1 MSYAQQTY
9 ALNLDQAESLILA
22 VGDNRTVLLQGHMG
36 TGKSSLLTTLAAARP
51 DHVPCYFDCTTKD
64 LGDITIP
71 NIAKLDDGTGYVTYL
86 TNEELGAHNDKP
98 IILMIDEFGKA
109 NPAVK
114 NALLRLI
121 LERKIGSYTLHPD
134 SIIFATTN
142 LGSEGVGDLLPAHA
156 RNRITVVETKKPTAM
171 EWVEWG
177 NSNGVDHTILGWAKE
192 TPEFMQDF
200 RDVPNPDDNQ
210 YIFHPKAVDR
220 AAFCT
225 PRSLHAASDILQRR
239 DGLDDDTLQAA
250 LIGTIGIRAAADFMA
265 FLKLADQLPSLESIK
280 NDPDNAT
287 VPTSQAATCMVVFK
301 ALSALERDW
310 ADAWMKYVN
319 RLDKEAQGLFA
330 NGVRSSKYNK
340 TKQSMIMQNKLFTQW
355 AMDNNY
361 MFAADKGEVT
371 WEKSIHRKI
380 LQQKCSTS
388 FERT

>member
-1 MSYAQQTY
+1 MSYAQAMY
-9 ALNLDQAESLILA
+9 ALSLEQAKELILSI
-22 VGDNRTVLLQGHMG
+22 GWLRTVLLQGHMG
-36 TGKSSLLTTLAAARP
+36 TGKSSLLDEIAEALP
-51 DHVPCYFDCTTKD
+51 DHIACFFDCTTKD

-86 TNEELGAHNDKP
+86 TNEELGAHNNKP

-134 SIIFATTN
+134 SIVFATTN

-156 RNRITVVETKKPTAM
+156 RNRITVVETKKPDAM

-177 NSNGVDHTILGWAKE
+177 IGNGVDHTILGWVKDN
-192 TPEFMQDF
+192 PQVMQDF

-225 PRSLHAASDILQRR
+225 PRSLHAASDILQNRE
-239 DGLDDDTLQAA
+239 GLDDNTLTAA
-250 LIGTIGIRAAADFMA
+250 LMGTIGTRAAMDFMA

-287 VPTSQAATCMVVFK
+287 VPTSASATCMVVFRS
-301 ALSALERDW
+301 LSTVERDW
-310 ADAWMKYVN
+310 MDAWMTYML
-319 RLDKEAQGLFA
+319 RLGTEFQSLFA
-330 NGVRSSKYNK
+330 NGVRSSKYDK
-340 TKQSMIMQNKLFTQW
+340 AKQSMVMQNKQFTQW

-361 MFAADKGEVT
+361 MFAADKV
-371 WEKSIHRKI
+371 
-380 LQQKCSTS
+380 
-388 FERT
+388 

>member
-134 SIIFATTN
+134 SIVFATTN

-156 RNRITVVETKKPTAM
+156 RNRITVVETKKPDHM

-177 NSNGVDHTILGWAKE
+177 VGNDLDHTILGWVKE
-192 TPEFMQDF
+192 NSAVMQDF

-239 DGLDDDTLQAA
+239 HGLDDDTLQAA
-250 LIGTIGIRAAADFMA
+250 LMGTIGIRAAADFMA

-280 NDPDNAT
+280 KDPDNAI
-287 VPTSQAATCMVVFK
+287 VPTSKAATCMVVFK
-301 ALSALERDW
+301 ALTAVERDW
-310 ADAWMKYVN
+310 IDAWMTYVD

-330 NGVRSSKYNK
+330 NGVRSSRYNK
-340 TKQSMIMQNKLFTQW
+340 ARQSMVMQNKLFTQW
-355 AMDNNY
+355 AIENGY
-361 MFAADKGEVT
+361 MFAADKV
-371 WEKSIHRKI
+371 
-380 LQQKCSTS
+380 
-388 FERT
+388 

>member
-9 ALNLDQAESLILA
+9 ALNLDQAKALILA
-22 VGDNRTVLLQGHMG
+22 IGRLRTVLLQGHMG
-36 TGKSSLLTTLAAARP
+36 TGKSSLLTEISEALP
-51 DHVPCYFDCTTKD
+51 DYIACFLDCTTKD

-86 TNEELGAHNDKP
+86 TNEELGAHHDKP

-177 NSNGVDHTILGWAKE
+177 ISNGVDHTILGWAKE
-192 TPEFMQDF
+192 TPEVMQDF

-250 LIGTIGIRAAADFMA
+250 LMGTIGIRAAADFMA

-310 ADAWMKYVN
+310 ADAWMRYVN

-340 TKQSMIMQNKLFTQW
+340 AKQSMIMQNKLFTQW

-361 MFAADKGEVT
+361 MFAADKV
-371 WEKSIHRKI
+371 
-380 LQQKCSTS
+380 
-388 FERT
+388 

>member
-1 MSYAQQTY
+1 MSFAQQTY
-9 ALNLDQAESLILA
+9 ALGLDQAESLISA
-22 VGDNRTVLLQGHMG
+22 IGHCRTVLLQGHMG
-36 TGKSSLLTTLAAARP
+36 TGKSSLLATLAAAKS
-51 DHVPCYFDCTTKD
+51 DHLACYFDCTTKD

-86 TNEELGAHNDKP
+86 TNEELGAHNHKP

-109 NPAVK
+109 NQAVK

-134 SIIFATTN
+134 SIVFATTN

-156 RNRITVVETKKPTAM
+156 RNRITVVETKKPDAM

-177 NSNGVDHTILGWAKE
+177 IGNGVDHTILGWVKDN
-192 TPEFMQDF
+192 PQVMQDF

-225 PRSLHAASDILQRR
+225 PRSLHAASDILQNRE
-239 DGLDDDTLQAA
+239 GLDDNTLTAA
-250 LIGTIGIRAAADFMA
+250 LMGTIGTRAAMDFMA

-280 NDPDNAT
+280 TDPDNAT
-287 VPTSQAATCMVVFK
+287 VPTSASATCMVVFRS
-301 ALSALERDW
+301 LSTVERDW
-310 ADAWMKYVN
+310 MDAWMTYML
-319 RLDKEAQGLFA
+319 RLGTEFQSLFA

-340 TKQSMIMQNKLFTQW
+340 AKQSMVMQNKQFTQW
-355 AMDNNY
+355 AIDNNY
-361 MFAADKGEVT
+361 MFAADKV
-371 WEKSIHRKI
+371 
-380 LQQKCSTS
+380 
-388 FERT
+388 

>member
-1 MSYAQQTY
+1 MSYAQAMY
-9 ALNLDQAESLILA
+9 ALNLDQAGALIKS
-22 VGDNRTVLLQGHMG
+22 VGHLRTFLLQGHMG
-36 TGKSSLLTTLAAARP
+36 TGKSSLLTTLAADP
-51 DHVPCYFDCTTKD
+51 DLSNHVPCYFDCTTKD
-64 LGDITIP
+64 LGDITLP
-71 NIAKLDDGTGYVTYL
+71 NIKVNQDVPYVTYA
-86 TNEELGAHNDKP
+86 TNEELGAHNNKP

-134 SIIFATTN
+134 SIVFATTN

-156 RNRITVVETKKPTAM
+156 RNRITVVETKKPDAM

-177 NSNGVDHTILGWAKE
+177 IGNGVDHTILGWVKDN
-192 TPEFMQDF
+192 PQVMQDF

-225 PRSLHAASDILQRR
+225 PRSLHAASDILQNRE
-239 DGLDDDTLQAA
+239 GLDDNTLTAA
-250 LIGTIGIRAAADFMA
+250 LMGTIGTRAAMDFMA

-287 VPTSQAATCMVVFK
+287 VPTSASATCMVVFRS
-301 ALSALERDW
+301 LSTVERDW
-310 ADAWMKYVN
+310 MDAWMTYML
-319 RLDKEAQGLFA
+319 RLGTEFQSLFA

-340 TKQSMIMQNKLFTQW
+340 AKQSMVMQNKQFTQW

-361 MFAADKGEVT
+361 MFAADKV
-371 WEKSIHRKI
+371 
-380 LQQKCSTS
+380 
-388 FERT
+388 